1 MRVSMAV
8 ELISQG
14 KRRAS
19 NQKLTDDMS
28 RPRDARLR
36 RLLLDRSMQGD
47 ESDRFAGG
55 IISFGTN
62 DSARG
67 EIKWGKCR

>member
-19 NQKLTDDMS
+19 HQKSTDDMS
-28 RPRDARLR
+28 TSRNAKLR
-36 RLLLDRSMQGD
+36 RLLIDRSIQGD

-55 IISFGTN
+55 IISFGTC
-62 DSARG
+62 DSERG
-67 EIKWGKCR
+67 DIKWGKRR